1 MLKTIDITKEQL
13 DKITSYIIEEKTEES
28 TVHPFIEG
36 NKKKVFKFFK
46 PNIDIDNKTKKIKLL
61 DKRLNEDDN
70 VVKAESLVRY
80 NGKII
85 GYTMPLVYGQM
96 FNPLSFNRE
105 KNIQVLKEISKI
117 LKKLHTK
124 GIICADIVGNVIVTS
139 EGKPYLIDYDNFA
152 IDGLPVDTKN
162 IFLQRYENKVKT
174 FDEKFDNYM
183 LNIFTISI
191 INRTAPYYLFN
202 RNGKDYPV
210 KDKAINDIIIH
221 TLDLANNYDDNAI
234 VDKINSKKDLKK
246 IKLKKF

>member
-105 KNIQVLKEISKI
+105 KNIQVLKEISNQ
-117 LKKLHTK
+117 TQ
-124 GIICADIVGNVIVTS
+124 
-139 EGKPYLIDYDNFA
+139 P
-152 IDGLPVDTKN
+152 PKN
-162 IFLQRYENKVKT
+162 I
-174 FDEKFDNYM
+174 
-183 LNIFTISI
+183 I
-191 INRTAPYYLFN
+191 
-202 RNGKDYPV
+202 
-210 KDKAINDIIIH
+210 
-221 TLDLANNYDDNAI
+221 
-234 VDKINSKKDLKK
+234 
-246 IKLKKF
+246 